1 MTAVLTPAGSSGA
14 GAGWTPG
21 RSRTSW
27 PTARKQATSVL
38 MAPTPACDPA
48 TARAKAE
55 ARGYGRGAA
64 RAFAGFLNPRNS
76 PDAGRLDGVE
86 GPRGAVREPVE
97 ATIAP
102 IDEAVAHVA
111 DGSPTKLDELRKR
124 AEQRGYGRGAAL
136 AFAGLLSPA
145 SPALLKTPG
154 AERSWAAL
162 DEAARSLAD
171 DAFAAAVEPAETPPA
186 VREAPAP
193 SPPEVRWYDDRAPS
207 PVRQERRDA
216 GATERFRRKAA
227 KAKENGEDAQREAR
241 QREGELNRER
251 ARVYAAEQRVKQRLE
266 TIRRQERAVEAHEAA
281 RSGAA
286 RRAFRAWRR
295 ALATPSPPE
304 EASGYGEGAARALR
318 GPPRR
323 AETRRC
329 GAGLE
334 ALGARRRPAPA
345 PGPRAAG
352 RRGRR
357 FRRARAAAA
366 ARAAATRGR
375 RGARAHAAPPAAG
388 AAAAAPAADAP
399 DARGPRPAQG
409 VVGDLRR
416 GPLVGLSPPE
426 APPQYPLT
434 QKVAQE
440 LKAII
445 FPVPEHLRAD
455 PAPAPAPAAAPAD
468 MSAYDD
474 DDDDAP
480 APAPAPEAADMTAYD
495 DDGSEAPT
503 LTRDDGAAADM
514 GAYED
519 DGSEAP
525 AADPSAPE
533 DDGAAAADLSLYADD
548 ASDDADDWPVR
559 SASPAVERPA
569 TAGVS
574 VSLEDE
580 PSPPFATPRE
590 PYEPAAFARAA
601 VDLSTP
607 LKPPSIYER
616 ARGAARA
623 PAVAEATAPAAD
635 AETSP
640 RPPLTGK
647 RATLSPGNVDELD
660 FRPDKAVAAAP
671 AAAPP
676 EASDAFAVP
685 PTPHNSRSDLA
696 DDEATEPGVRS
707 YPADD
712 AVAAAAAAPHDVEP
726 APVAEAIVRAAPP
739 PTRATEPSDPAA
751 DAVAAAEAD
760 ATVEEAAA
768 KLGLGAVARLGTAAA
783 RVRRM
788 RRRKPSEAMR
798 RVLAE
803 VERGHALRS
812 APPVEAAAAP
822 PRAPS
827 PAVADGCLRSRLSQS
842 AVVDAKLKADLV
854 PGAAATLAAIRATDE
869 PTARRAATAVASAVR
884 RASDPQRQAL
894 LRDLGSRPTSPSA
907 AQTMLAGRS
916 ASPSASLVYEGV
928 GGVVA
933 PQKYVETKAAL
944 VPPPPRETPPAAPT
958 KLSPEVEERRTS
970 LKPVDGVPLA
980 TISPRKKRRS
990 VGGPDSAFFTPS
1002 PSAPHEFQS
1011 RRASL
1016 KRVARDEAPA
1026 PRAILREAIGDGAA
1040 PAELQPE
1047 FLARRASLK
1056 RVVRDDAPPVSAPEP
1071 PIPRQAIG
1079 KGTAPPPT
1087 RPTAP
1092 SLDEMEAEVA
1102 RERGEARLRE
1112 AVAKAKAERAAAERI
1127 AAEEAE
1133 RARLEA
1139 ERMSGFWPRRP
1150 RLSGWRRST
1159 LPPNERRPSGWRRRR
1174 RNGNAW
1180 RLKG

>member
-1 MTAVLTPAGSSGA
+1 MLTPAGSSGA

-64 RAFAGFLNPRNS
+64 RAFAGFLNPRGS

-193 SPPEVRWYDDRAPS
+193 PPSEVRWYDDRAPS

-295 ALATPSPPE
+295 ALETPSPV
-304 EASGYGEGAARALR
+304 EASGYGEGAARAFAGLLDARKRDAVAPVSKRSELADVRRRLR
-318 GPPRR
+318 DRAPRADSRSPRAAVEPAPPPPQPRGRRRAPPPPAVAAARVPTPPLPPPAPPPPPRR
-323 AETRRC
+323 PTLLTPEGPGLRKGSSGIFAE
-329 GAGLE
+329 
-334 ALGARRRPAPA
+334 
-345 PGPRAAG
+345 
-352 RRGRR
+352 
-357 FRRARAAAA
+357 
-366 ARAAATRGR
+366 
-375 RGARAHAAPPAAG
+375 
-388 AAAAAPAADAP
+388 D
-399 DARGPRPAQG
+399 
-409 VVGDLRR
+409 
-416 GPLVGLSPPE
+416 PLVGLSPPE

-474 DDDDAP
+474 DDDDDDAP
-480 APAPAPEAADMTAYD
+480 APASAPEAADMTAYD

-623 PAVAEATAPAAD
+623 PAVAE
-635 AETSP
+635 TSP

-696 DDEATEPGVRS
+696 DDEATDPGVRS
-707 YPADD
+707 DPADD

-751 DAVAAAEAD
+751 DAVAAEAD

-768 KLGLGAVARLGTAAA
+768 PGPTLGLGAVARLGTAAA

-788 RRRKPSEAMR
+788 RRRKPSEACG
-798 RVLAE
+798 VLAE
-803 VERGHALRS
+803 VGAGTRSAARRPSRPPRRRRGRRRRRSPTGACGRASARAPSSTRSSRRTSCPARPRRSPRS
-812 APPVEAAAAP
+812 APRTNRRRARRRP
-822 PRAPS
+822 PSRAPS
-827 PAVADGCLRSRLSQS
+827 GARATPS
-842 AVVDAKLKADLV
+842 ARRCSATS
-854 PGAAATLAAIRATDE
+854 GAARRRRPPRPRCSLVGRRRPPRNWSSRA
-869 PTARRAATAVASAVR
+869 RAASWR
-884 RASDPQRQAL
+884 
-894 LRDLGSRPTSPSA
+894 
-907 AQTMLAGRS
+907 
-916 ASPSASLVYEGV
+916 
-928 GGVVA
+928 
-933 PQKYVETKAAL
+933 
-944 VPPPPRETPPAAPT
+944 
-958 KLSPEVEERRTS
+958 
-970 LKPVDGVPLA
+970 
-980 TISPRKKRRS
+980 
-990 VGGPDSAFFTPS
+990 
-1002 PSAPHEFQS
+1002 
-1011 RRASL
+1011 
-1016 KRVARDEAPA
+1016 
-1026 PRAILREAIGDGAA
+1026 
-1040 PAELQPE
+1040 
-1047 FLARRASLK
+1047 
-1056 RVVRDDAPPVSAPEP
+1056 
-1071 PIPRQAIG
+1071 
-1079 KGTAPPPT
+1079 
-1087 RPTAP
+1087 
-1092 SLDEMEAEVA
+1092 
-1102 RERGEARLRE
+1102 
-1112 AVAKAKAERAAAERI
+1112 
-1127 AAEEAE
+1127 
-1133 RARLEA
+1133 
-1139 ERMSGFWPRRP
+1139 
-1150 RLSGWRRST
+1150 RRST
-1159 LPPNERRPSGWRRRR
+1159 WRRRR
-1174 RNGNAW
+1174 PSCRRRRG
-1180 RLKG
+1180 RRPRRRPRS